1 MWSTPSPLFNGY
13 QGYFLGMK
21 WLGHDF
27 DHYSPPSSKMKNEW
41 RYTNIC
47 HKCLHG
53 MGRENVIFLQVSKL
67 VKAVIFLICLG
78 GYLVQTPAKI
88 LTMPRFYEVFL
99 SPSKQLQD
107 STLNLVKAA
116 SFHVLSNSLF
126 TVTWHHTV
134 TASLHK
140 LKINNV
146 INVHVF
152 VALNVN
158 IMVFWGVRL

>member
-1 MWSTPSPLFNGY
+1 VPS
-13 QGYFLGMK
+13 
-21 WLGHDF
+21 W
-27 DHYSPPSSKMKNEW
+27 
-41 RYTNIC
+41 
-47 HKCLHG
+47 HG
-53 MGRENVIFLQVSKL
+53 EGKRNFLQVSKL

-107 STLNLVKAA
+107 STLKLVKAA
-116 SFHVLSNSLF
+116 SFHVLSNSLL
-126 TVTWHHTV
+126 TVTWHHIV

-140 LKINNV
+140 LKINNA

-152 VALNVN
+152 VALIVN